1 MFVGLHRH
9 SHYSKRDAIA
19 KIPDMVERIGELKQ
33 TAWALTDHGTTSGLM
48 EAYKVTQKYNREHNT
63 NIKFIFGCE
72 AYWIPSYY
80 IKDRKES
87 CHIILLA
94 KNQTG
99 YRNLLRL
106 VTIGYGDKGKSP
118 DNYFY
123 TMRLTTEDIKKHSEG
138 IIISSACMG
147 GFLNPMTETSTWD
160 KKLAYDRA
168 RAFRSD
174 FGEDFFLEV
183 QCATDKEQIEYNR
196 RILQMGTDL
205 NIPVYVTEDSHYVN
219 ADEADTHRKWL
230 RLDEDSTY
238 YTTNDYYIH
247 SEAEVREAL
256 SYLDSSV
263 VDTLIENTS
272 RIADMCEQ
280 VSIDFKGKHFPEL
293 DLHGDAPLE
302 VVKQKCREGW
312 KTKMRNIP
320 KEKWDVYVKQLNH
333 EFEILEKCDYLN
345 YFIMTE
351 DFISACRKKGI
362 RMGIGR
368 GSVGGCL
375 VAYLMEITR
384 IDPIKYGLIFERFA
398 HDKRSSLPDM

>member
-147 GFLNPMTETSTWD
+147 GFLNPMTESSTWD

-168 RAFRSD
+168 RTFRSD

-183 QCATDKEQIEYNR
+183 QCATDEEQIEYNK
-196 RILQMGTDL
+196 RILQMGSDL
-205 NIPVYVTEDSHYVN
+205 DIPVYVTEDSHYVN

-230 RLDEDSTY
+230 GLDEDSTY

-272 RIADMCEQ
+272 KIADMCEQ
-280 VSIDFKGKHFPEL
+280 VTIDFKGKHFPEL
-293 DLHGDAPLE
+293 DLHGNTPLG
-302 VVKQKCREGW
+302 VVKQICREGW
-312 KTKMRNIP
+312 KNKMRNVP
-320 KEKWDVYVKQLNH
+320 KEKWGVYVKQLNH

-351 DFISACRKKGI
+351 DFVSACRKKGI

-375 VAYLMEITR
+375 VAYLMDITR

-398 HDKRSSLPDM
+398 HDKRTSLPDM